1 MGKRK
6 VLVID
11 DEPDFLSIVKTNL
24 EETNNY
30 EVKTLSSAINLISE
44 VYSFEPD
51 VILLDMLM
59 PSVGGVEACAIL
71 NDDPIGKHIPIII
84 VSALFKDQDKYSAY
98 KEGIDDYLV
107 KPVGKYDLI
116 AAIEK
121 AVKHKR

>member
-1 MGKRK
+1 MGKKK
-6 VLVID
+6 VMVID

-30 EVKTLSSAINLISE
+30 EVKTLSSAKNLISE

-59 PSVGGVEACAIL
+59 PAVGGVEACAML
-71 NDDPIGKHIPIII
+71 NDDPIGKRTPIII

-98 KEGIDDYLV
+98 KEGINDYLV
-107 KPVGKYDLI
+107 KPVGKNDLI

-121 AVKHKR
+121 AIGHQH

>member
-1 MGKRK
+1 MGKKK
-6 VLVID
+6 VMVID

-30 EVKTLSSAINLISE
+30 EVKTLSSAKNLISE

-59 PSVGGVEACAIL
+59 PAVGGVEACAML
-71 NDDPIGKHIPIII
+71 NDDPVGKNIPIII
-84 VSALFKDQDKYSAY
+84 ISALFKDQDKYSAY
-98 KEGIDDYLV
+98 KEGINDYLV
-107 KPVGKYDLI
+107 KPVGKNDLI

-121 AVKHKR
+121 AIGHQH